1 MERIV
6 TYNLSEDLIEK
17 LSCFIEDTYI
27 AAGRDL
33 SRVAVVF
40 GGKRPAL
47 FLKRELSR
55 RIKKGFAPPR
65 FFSIDEFMEYSF
77 SKRTTFGSL
86 SDLDDCYMIYTLAQ
100 GIAGDILK
108 GRESF
113 SKFLPWAREVRAFIE
128 QLDLEDIALK
138 PLENIQYKAS
148 IGYDVP
154 ENINLL
160 LTSIIAIRQAYHCR
174 QRERNLYSRGMVYLS
189 AAAGI
194 GEADFPEFDRI
205 IFAGFFY
212 MHKTEERVIKHLWES
227 RLATLLFQGDETD
240 WSVLKKTAQDFSCS
254 IQPRGK
260 EVFTGKLSIQSGFD
274 VHSQA
279 SLVRE
284 AVREIDDLD
293 KTVIVLPAVEHVI
306 PLLSEISSCVGDF
319 NISMGYP
326 LNRSALYSL
335 FDCIAKAQETRK
347 ADKYYAKDYLNALSH
362 PLVKNI
368 LILEHPGLARV
379 LVHKIEEILLGI
391 EKTSLGGSLFIGL
404 QELEDSRELYELAL
418 STMKSMGI
426 EAGYDGLK
434 SAVILLHGLLFS
446 RWEGI
451 SDFQGFASA
460 LARFLECLIN
470 KSPMHNYPLNLK
482 MAEKMF
488 QVQEEFSNAAFGKEQ
503 FSRNDIFKI
512 VKDKLDSEKI
522 SFSGSPL
529 KGLQI
534 LGLFETR
541 SLNFENVIIM
551 DVNESMLPNL
561 QIYEPLIPREVMVN
575 LGLNRLE
582 KEEEI
587 QRYQFKRLL
596 ASAKNIYL
604 IYQQGADKEKS
615 RFIEELIWERQ
626 KEAGTIGAL
635 PVPQASFKVNV
646 LPKALLIAKKPQVID
661 FLRARE
667 YSASSVNTYIHC
679 PLRFYYQYVLG
690 LKEKEDL
697 LEEPEGADIGTF
709 IHELL
714 HETFRRFIGN
724 KPRIDDAFT
733 REFFQVFERKFSQ
746 EFERKMKSDAFLIK
760 EILTFRLG
768 RFLENEKQ
776 RNVQRVIGLE
786 STFKSS
792 IPLSPGRIKFQA
804 VIDRIDVTADGNIL
818 VLDYKTG
825 SADILPSL
833 DEHKA
838 RQAVWSRLVIKHTL
852 KSIQLPLYLFLVEEN
867 KEYKRGST
875 NACLYLIKELGK
887 DHGLRMLFKNEAQL
901 LSKNKI
907 MEAYLSALDFIIG
920 EIFDPAVAF
929 KADEEDRRY
938 CEYCPFVYL
947 CR

>member
-1 MERIV
+1 MGHIE
-6 TYNLSEDLIEK
+6 TYNLSEDFIEK
-17 LSCFIEDTYI
+17 LARFLEDTYV
-27 AAGRDL
+27 AAGKDL

-47 FLKRELSR
+47 FVKRALSR
-55 RIKKGFAPPR
+55 KIKKGFIPPR
-65 FFSIDEFMEYSF
+65 FFSIDEFMGYTF
-77 SKRTTFGSL
+77 SKKTVFGNL
-86 SDLDDCYMIYTLAQ
+86 SDLDDCYTIYTLTQ

-108 GRESF
+108 GKESF
-113 SKFLPWAREVRAFIE
+113 SKFLPWAREIRAFIE

-154 ENINLL
+154 ETINCL
-160 LTSIIAIRQAYHCR
+160 LTSIIAIREAYHR
-174 QRERNLYSRGMVYLS
+174 EQRKKSLYSRGLLYFS
-189 AAAGI
+189 AAASI
-194 GEADFPEFDRI
+194 GEVEFPEFDQI

-227 RLATLLFQGDETD
+227 KKATLLFQGDEAN
-240 WSVLKKTAQDFSCS
+240 WSVLKKTAQEFSCS
-254 IQPRGK
+254 IQPRQK
-260 EVFTGKLSIQSGFD
+260 EVFSGKLSIQAGFD
-274 VHSQA
+274 VHSQV

-284 AVREIDDLD
+284 ALSSVTDLD

-347 ADKYYAKDYLNALSH
+347 EERYYAKDYLNALSH

-368 LILEHPGLARV
+368 LVLDHPGIARV

-391 EKTSLGGSLFIGL
+391 EKTPLGGSLFIALADL
-404 QELEDSRELYELAL
+404 QNSRELYDLAL
-418 STMKSMGI
+418 ATMKNMGI
-426 EAGYDGLK
+426 EVSYDDLK
-434 SAVILLHGLLFS
+434 SAVMMLHELLFS
-446 RWEGI
+446 RWEGLN
-451 SDFQGFASA
+451 DFQGFSDA
-460 LARFLECLIN
+460 LAKFLECLIN
-470 KSPMHNYPLNLK
+470 KSPMRNYPLNLK

-488 QVQEEFSNAAFGKEQ
+488 EVQEEFKNAAFQKEQ
-503 FSRNDIFKI
+503 FSQNDIFKI
-512 VKDKLDSEKI
+512 VKDKLDTEKI

-529 KGLQI
+529 KGLQV

-596 ASAKNIYL
+596 ASAKNVFL
-604 IYQQGADKEKS
+604 VYQQGADKEKS

-626 KEAGTIGAL
+626 KEAGTIGIMPIAK
-635 PVPQASFKVNV
+635 ACFKVNV
-646 LPKALLIAKKPQVID
+646 LLKRLEIKKKPQVIKC
-661 FLRARE
+661 LRDRE
-667 YSASSVNTYIHC
+667 YSASSLNTYIHC

-714 HETFRRFIGN
+714 HETFQRFIGN
-724 KPRIDDAFT
+724 KPRIDDAFIT
-733 REFFQVFERKFSQ
+733 FFFEAFQRKFSQ
-746 EFERKMKSDAFLIK
+746 EFEKKMKSDAFLIK
-760 EILTFRLG
+760 EILIFRLE
-768 RFLENEKQ
+768 RFLENERKRDIQ
-776 RNVQRVIGLE
+776 RIIGLE
-786 STFKSS
+786 ESFKTAIRLSS
-792 IPLSPGRIKFQA
+792 GLVKFQA
-804 VIDRIDVTADGNIL
+804 VIDRIDVTADGTIL

-833 DEHKA
+833 DEHVA
-838 RQAVWSRLVIKHTL
+838 QQVLWSRLTVKHIL

-867 KEYKRGST
+867 KEYKRKTT

-887 DHGLRMLFKNEAQL
+887 DHGLRMLFKNEEQL

-907 MEAYLSALDFIIG
+907 MGAYISALDFIIQ
-920 EIFDPAVAF
+920 EIFDPEVAF
-929 KADEEDRRY
+929 KADEEDSRY

>member
-1 MERIV
+1 MGQII
-6 TYNLSEDLIEK
+6 TYNLSEDFIEK
-17 LSCFIEDTYI
+17 LSSFLEDTYA
-27 AAGRDL
+27 AAGKDL

-55 RIKKGFAPPR
+55 RINKGFTPPR

-77 SKRTTFGSL
+77 SKKTVFGAL
-86 SDLDDCYMIYTLAQ
+86 SDLDDCYTIYTLAQ
-100 GIAGDILK
+100 GIAVDILK

-128 QLDLEDIALK
+128 QLDLEDIAFK

-154 ENINLL
+154 ENINVL
-160 LTSIIAIRQAYHCR
+160 LTSIIAIRQAYHHE
-174 QRERNLYSRGMVYLS
+174 QRKRSLYSRGLVYLS
-189 AAAGI
+189 AAASI
-194 GEADFPEFDRI
+194 AEVEFPEFDQI

-227 RLATLLFQGDETD
+227 NSATLLFQGDETS

-254 IQPRGK
+254 IQPRDK
-260 EVFTGKLSIQSGFD
+260 EVFAGKLSIQAGFD

-284 AVREIDDLD
+284 AVRGVSDLD

-347 ADKYYAKDYLNALSH
+347 GRGYYAKDYLNALSH

-368 LILEHPGLARV
+368 LILDHPGVARV
-379 LVHKIEEILLGI
+379 LVHKIEEILLGM
-391 EKTSLGGSLFIGL
+391 EKTPLGGSLFIDLLDL
-404 QELEDSRELYELAL
+404 QDSRELYELAL
-418 STMKSMGI
+418 ATMKNMGI
-426 EAGYDGLK
+426 EACYDGLK
-434 SAVILLHGLLFS
+434 SAVTLLHELLFS
-446 RWEGI
+446 RWEGVN
-451 SDFQGFASA
+451 DFQGFASV
-460 LARFLECLIN
+460 LAGFLECLVN

-488 QVQEEFSNAAFGKEQ
+488 QVQEELKNAAFGKEQ
-503 FSRNDIFKI
+503 FSQNDIFKI

-587 QRYQFKRLL
+587 QRYQFKRLMS
-596 ASAKNIYL
+596 SAKNISL

-626 KEAGTIGAL
+626 KETGTIGAM
-635 PVPQASFKVNV
+635 PIPKASFKVNV
-646 LPKALLIAKKPQVID
+646 LPQRLEIKKKPQVIS
-661 FLRARE
+661 FLRERE

-714 HETFRRFIGN
+714 HETFRRFIGQ

-733 REFFQVFERKFSQ
+733 KEFFRAFEKKFSQ
-746 EFERKMKSDAFLIK
+746 EFEKKMKSDAFLIK
-760 EILTFRLG
+760 EVLTFRLE
-768 RFLENEKQ
+768 RFLENERK
-776 RNVQRVIGLE
+776 RDVQRIIGLE
-786 STFKSS
+786 RSFKSS
-792 IPLSPGRIKFQA
+792 IQLSPGRIKLQA
-804 VIDRIDVTADGNIL
+804 VIDRIDVTADGTIL

-833 DEHKA
+833 DEPGA
-838 RQAVWSRLVIKHTL
+838 APELWSRPVIKHAL

-867 KEYKRGST
+867 KEYKRGTT

-887 DHGLRMLFKNEAQL
+887 DYGLRMLFKNEKQL
-901 LSKNKI
+901 LSKDKL

-920 EIFDPAVAF
+920 EILDPEVVF
-929 KADEEDRRY
+929 KADEEDSRY